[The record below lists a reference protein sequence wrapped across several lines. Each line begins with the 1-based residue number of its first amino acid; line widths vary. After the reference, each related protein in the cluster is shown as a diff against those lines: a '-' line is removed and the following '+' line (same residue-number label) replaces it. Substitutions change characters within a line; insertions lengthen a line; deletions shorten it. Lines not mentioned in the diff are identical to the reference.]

1 MERSRIWI
9 LALLA
14 LLSVV
19 TIFAKPGH
27 AQDAKVVIAHKKALS
42 EMGEGNRLDPLDNV
56 LRVNKLREAAL
67 LELEARA
74 RFSTAWEGAR
84 IPCPT
89 CKPGRLLKQICLAC
103 AGAGE
108 VACTR
113 CVGDAALQLSQTRNA
128 AEGREHLG
136 VFYWWRW
143 LTTYAK
149 VERDKDGFAIGGG
162 TLPCPRF
169 GFPGHKDERCKE
181 CKGKDV
187 IKCDDCKGKGAQKC
201 VACKGKGAV
210 ERTCG
215 DCGGAG
221 ELPDPAGYSSA
232 ELATCLWCAG
242 SEVRA
247 CRDCLGADA
256 KDERTAYDLAKRALA
271 QWLSSDE
278 NKAAKDDR
286 WKLPGGV
293 MGDCPTCAK
302 QGKVDCD
309 GCRGSGFSLCTD
321 CKGAGTINTPTGVI
335 SCPYCSSKGT
345 VDCETC
351 AKKGEIVCP
360 ACAGQKSRLIGCRTC
375 NGLVWRACE
384 GCFRSGARQWEL
396 NAEHL
401 ETSGALD
408 LAAACQAVAVERLK
422 ERATL
427 RQLYLA
433 VVGLDWLT
441 AKPLTAEELT
451 QAAADAQQAAQTKLG
466 GLQRALEKQAK

>member
-1 MERSRIWI
+1 MLRRLI
-9 LALLA
+9 LIALISWLGLTA
-14 LLSVV
+14 VFVEPS
-19 TIFAKPGH
+19 P

-42 EMGEGNRLDPLDNV
+42 EMGEGNRLDPIDNV
-56 LRVNKLREAAL
+56 LRVNKAREAAL
-67 LELEARA
+67 LKLEARA
-74 RFSTAWEGAR
+74 QLSTAWEGAR
-84 IPCPT
+84 MACPT
-89 CKPGRLLKQICLAC
+89 CKPGRLLKQTCLAC

-113 CVGDAALQLSQTRNA
+113 CVGEAALQLAQTRNT

-149 VERDKDGFAIGGG
+149 VERDKDGFAIGSG

-169 GFPGHKDERCKE
+169 GLPGHKDERCKE

-210 ERTCG
+210 ERVCG
-215 DCGGAG
+215 DCGGLG
-221 ELPDPAGYSSA
+221 ELPDPVGLTSA

-247 CRDCLGADA
+247 CRDCVAAEA
-256 KDERTAYDLAKRALA
+256 KGERAAFELTKRAFA
-271 QWLSSDE
+271 EWLSSDA
-278 NKAAKDDR
+278 NKAVTDDR
-286 WKLPGGV
+286 WPLPGGF
-293 MGDCPTCAK
+293 MGDCPTCSK
-302 QGKVDCD
+302 RGKIDC
-309 GCRGSGFSLCTD
+309 GTCRGSGLSLCTD

-345 VDCETC
+345 VECQTCEQ
-351 AKKGEIVCP
+351 KGEIVCP
-360 ACAGQKSRLIGCRTC
+360 ACAGQKARLIGCRTC
-375 NGLVWRACE
+375 NGLMWRACE

-396 NAEHL
+396 NATRL
-401 ETSGALD
+401 EASGALK
-408 LAAACQAVAVERLK
+408 LAVACRELAVERLK

-441 AKPLTAEELT
+441 AKPLTPEELT
-451 QAAADAQQAAQTKLG
+451 VDAAGVLQAAEDKVSSA
-466 GLQRALEKQAK
+466 QRALDKQSK

>member
-19 TIFAKPGH
+19 TLFAKPGH

-201 VACKGKGAV
+201 VACKGKG
-210 ERTCG
+210 CG
-215 DCGGAG
+215 RAHVRRLRRRGRA
-221 ELPDPAGYSSA
+221 
-232 ELATCLWCAG
+232 AG
-242 SEVRA
+242 SRGIFECGARDLFMVR
-247 CRDCLGADA
+247 
-256 KDERTAYDLAKRALA
+256 
-271 QWLSSDE
+271 
-278 NKAAKDDR
+278 
-286 WKLPGGV
+286 
-293 MGDCPTCAK
+293 
-302 QGKVDCD
+302 
-309 GCRGSGFSLCTD
+309 
-321 CKGAGTINTPTGVI
+321 
-335 SCPYCSSKGT
+335 
-345 VDCETC
+345 
-351 AKKGEIVCP
+351 
-360 ACAGQKSRLIGCRTC
+360 GQRSARVSRLLGRRCQ
-375 NGLVWRACE
+375 GRAH
-384 GCFRSGARQWEL
+384 R
-396 NAEHL
+396 
-401 ETSGALD
+401 
-408 LAAACQAVAVERLK
+408 V
-422 ERATL
+422 
-427 RQLYLA
+427 
-433 VVGLDWLT
+433 
-441 AKPLTAEELT
+441 
-451 QAAADAQQAAQTKLG
+451 
-466 GLQRALEKQAK
+466 